1 MELVLFIYIYV
12 YIVHYTGACIF
23 GTVCMSWLPIS
34 AERTPKK
41 SGSRGWA
48 PHEIATGD
56 TGMAIHH
63 SIKR

>member
-1 MELVLFIYIYV
+1 
-12 YIVHYTGACIF
+12 
-23 GTVCMSWLPIS
+23 MSWLPIS

-41 SGSRGWA
+41 YGSRDFTKKLLQEMRLG
-48 PHEIATGD
+48 HEIATGD